1 MPMKPIL
8 LLSSA
13 CLLLL
18 APPAHAQLKWSA
30 YDPATGGLLAG
41 TTFEQAA
48 TFDPA
53 TNSYAFT
60 IPANSAVTLV
70 ATNFIPVDLEKPAS
84 GNVVRSISFQMMSSA
99 GGFSTLN
106 KYTNFGLFRYP
117 DGSAPSATSNNATAH
132 SGLWM
137 TAYNN
142 GSATYASK
150 PCGSPNASGYT
161 FVSGPDYK
169 LASSNISQTATGFG
183 LGTSRAAGTGI
194 IADDTL
200 YDVTFRVRGNSAGT
214 TQIGSSSS
222 PDASAGA
229 VWVDHAT
236 GGTNFHQAV
245 YSSTTN
251 NGFTCPAS
259 FNEFAFYFE
268 NGSASAVTLTLANLS
283 GTTGGGTAFVMGPAY
298 FTTQP
303 PSAITATSGGTLTIS
318 ATPVAASVTGGPTTT
333 YQWQVSTDGGTN
345 YTDIDT
351 GANASAATTTLSISN
366 VQASHA
372 GHYRLKA
379 ITSYTGAVS
388 GAVSI
393 SSMSAAANVSVTSDA
408 LPPSIVTPPADTTV
422 LVDGSTTLTV
432 VAGGSTPLSYQ
443 WARSTDGG
451 SNYTDIPGATS
462 ASYTLSGAQLADTGP
477 YRVTVT
483 NSQGS
488 ITSAAATVTVQQGP
502 VISGQPA
509 GGSINPGGAITLS
522 VTATGTPAPTYQWKR
537 NGATIDGA
545 TSASY
550 AIASATGA
558 DAGNYTVVV
567 TNVVGSVTSSTA
579 SIVVVSPSMAASS
592 LTPVAAGTGLS
603 PDTRLTLTFN
613 EAVSSGVSGYIRIR
627 DAADDSVVDTVDLVT
642 ATATRDA
649 MRAGSTLSTQNLPVQ
664 NKPIGGIAN
673 NFNYYPITVS
683 GNTATIHP
691 RNGVLAYGRTYY
703 VTVDAGVFVN
713 AAGEAFAGITD
724 ATTWRFSTRASG
736 PAAGATS
743 LTVAPDGSGDFVTLQ
758 AALDFIPA
766 NNAVPTTI
774 HVKNGTYFEEIGFQS
789 KHYVTILGEDVDQT
803 VITYPNNNTF
813 NNVSGVY
820 HRAVMVAQSVHDFTL
835 ANLTI
840 RNTTPQNGSQA
851 EAIVINGSG
860 AASARNL
867 VTRCKFYS
875 YQDTVLFNKQTYISD
890 TVIEGDVD
898 FMWGDGPSFFEN
910 CDIRILRSAGYF
922 TQIRN
927 DSSRHGFVYR
937 NCRFTAPAGITGTFL
952 GRIDPAS
959 FPYSEV
965 VVLDSV
971 IGDATNNA
979 LLATTTGISGSSY
992 AAGWWLLNN
1001 AASAAGATT
1010 VRNWA
1015 NGNLDGASAALNDP
1029 SGEAFTEM
1037 PTDATTLANY
1047 RDATWVLNTS
1057 IAGAANGTWTPAL
1070 APLIVTQPA
1079 SLAVD
1084 AGQPATFAVG
1094 VIGVP
1099 AATYQWSKDGSPIA
1113 GATSATYAI
1122 SAVVPSDAAGYTVT
1136 VTNASGTVSSAA
1148 ATLTVNGTVVS
1159 PTIIAPPASGDVPL
1173 GGSLTLTVTASG
1185 TDPLSYQWSKDGSAI
1200 PGATGASHTISGA
1213 ASGDAGDYTVT
1224 VTNAGGSV
1232 TSAAATVVVK
1242 IVGLSGPSGYA
1253 GTVTGGAAGT
1263 TVTVTTAA
1271 ELRSYA
1277 ESTNPHTIIVSG
1289 TIDLGANGRVRP
1301 KANKTIKGADVTAT
1315 ILGTVTIDG
1324 ADNVILSNLNISAN
1338 TGDPSTN
1345 DGVTIAAS
1353 TNVLVTK
1360 CTIYDCT
1367 DGNLDV
1373 INGSDLVTISW
1384 CKFYY
1389 TRNNGHN
1396 FSNLVGSSDTDTG
1409 AGDGLSNYRVT
1420 WHHNWWST
1428 GAMQR
1433 MIACRFGSAH
1443 MFNNYWDC
1451 SGNDYATESRNIASI
1466 LSEHNVY
1473 SGVKD
1478 PLGKRTALPND
1489 VGLLMTIGNVFANCT
1504 GTQLVS
1510 DDVVF
1515 VPPYSYGLD
1524 ATASLAALVQAG
1536 AGNTG
1541 VDAPAWASATV
1552 AGTASTVAAG
1562 GSATLSAVPAGFTP
1576 TSWQWR
1582 FKNRAIS
1589 GATSSTLVIT
1599 AAQAADAGHYTVVL
1613 GLGDGG
1619 AVVSA
1624 PFALAVEASGVSVST
1639 PSTTP
1644 AAGAGLTLDAAVAGV
1659 TPLAYQWQLDGV
1671 DIAGATSAT
1680 YTLPHVQGF
1689 HAGTYRVIVTHAGG
1703 TLTSAGTSITVAP
1716 AAASDARVL
1725 NLSTRALAGVGE
1737 AVMIPGFVIDG
1748 AGTKRVII
1756 RAVGPELARFQVS
1769 GLLANPRMVL
1779 KRQIPGTQDYVDI
1792 DANDDWGANANVAQ
1806 IVTTTTDVGAFHLA
1820 SGGLDA
1826 ALLVDLGAGSYTVVA
1841 DGAGGGTGVALVEV
1855 YDADASSTS
1864 ARLINLSN
1872 RGQVA
1877 VGGAI
1882 MIPGFVVSEEGSR
1895 TFLIRAVGPTLAGKG
1910 VAGALADPQ
1919 LVLYRRNPDTGQ
1931 DYAFLTNDDWGA
1943 SPGAAHT
1950 ATVAQQVHAFAL
1962 QAGSKDAAFVATLP
1976 PGLYT
1981 AHASGV
1987 DGATGIALVEVYL
2000 VP

>member
-1 MPMKPIL
+1 MKPIL

-13 CLLLL
+13 CLLLT
-18 APPAHAQLKWSA
+18 APLAHAQLKWSA

-70 ATNFIPVDLEKPAS
+70 TTNLIPIDLEKPAS

-106 KYTNFGLFRYP
+106 KYANFGLFHFP
-117 DGSAPSATSNNATAH
+117 DGSAPSATSNNATTH

-142 GSATYASK
+142 GSTTYASK
-150 PCGSPNASGYT
+150 PCGSPNASGYS
-161 FVSGPDYK
+161 FASGSDYK
-169 LASSNISQTATGFG
+169 LASSNILQTATGFG

-236 GGTNFHQAV
+236 AGTNFHQAV

-268 NGSASAVTLTLANLS
+268 NGSASAVTLTLANLNGATS
-283 GTTGGGTAFVMGPAY
+283 GGTAFLMGPAY

-333 YQWQVSTDGGTN
+333 YQWQLSTDGGTN
-345 YTDIDT
+345 YADIDA
-351 GANASAATTTLSISN
+351 GANASAATTTLSIAN
-366 VQASHA
+366 VQSSHA

-393 SSMSAAANVSVTSDA
+393 SSTSTAANVSVTSDA

-422 LVDGSTTLTV
+422 LVDGSTTLSV
-432 VAGGSTPLSYQ
+432 VAGGSTPLGYQ

-451 SNYTDIPGATS
+451 ANYADISGATS
-462 ASYTLSGAQLADTGP
+462 ASYTLSSAQLADTGL

-502 VISGQPA
+502 VISGQPV
-509 GGSINPGGAITLS
+509 GGSINPGAALTLS

-537 NGATIDGA
+537 NGVTIAGA

-550 AIASATGA
+550 AISAATGA
-558 DAGNYTVVV
+558 EAGNYTVAV
-567 TNVVGSVTSSTA
+567 TNIVGSVTSATA
-579 SIVVVSPSMAASS
+579 SVVVVSPSMAASS
-592 LTPVAAGTGLS
+592 LNPAAAATGLS

-613 EAVSSGVSGYIRIR
+613 EAVSPGVSGYIRIY
-627 DAADDSVVDTVDLVT
+627 DAADDSVVDTVDLVA
-642 ATATRDA
+642 ATATRDV

-683 GNTATIHP
+683 GHTATIHP

-703 VTVDAGVFVN
+703 VKVDAGVFVN
-713 AAGEAFAGITD
+713 AAGESFAGITD
-724 ATTWRFSTRASG
+724 ATTWRFGTRASG
-736 PAAGATS
+736 PSAGATS

-774 HVKNGTYFEEIGFQS
+774 HLRNGTYFEEIGFQS

-813 NNVSGVY
+813 NNVSGIY

-851 EAIVINGSG
+851 EAIVINGSSST
-860 AASARNL
+860 ASRNM
-867 VTRCKFYS
+867 VTRCKFFS

-910 CDIRILRSAGYF
+910 CDIRILRTAGYF

-937 NCRFTAPAGITGTFL
+937 NCRFTAPAGITGTFF

-965 VVLDSV
+965 VVLDSA

-1001 AASAAGATT
+1001 ASSAAGATT

-1015 NGNLDGASAALNDP
+1015 GGNLDGTGAALNDP
-1029 SGEAFTEM
+1029 SSEAFTEM
-1037 PTDATTLANY
+1037 PTDATTQANY

-1057 IAGAANGTWTPAL
+1057 IAGAVTGTWTPAL

-1084 AGQPATFAVG
+1084 AGQPAAFSV
-1094 VIGVP
+1094 VVVGVP
-1099 AATYQWSKDGSPIA
+1099 AATYQWAKDGSPIV

-1122 SAVVPSDAAGYTVT
+1122 ASVAPSDAAGYTVT
-1136 VTNASGTVSSAA
+1136 VTNTNGTVSSVA
-1148 ATLTVNGTVVS
+1148 ATLTVSGTVVA
-1159 PTIIAPPASGDVPL
+1159 PTIITPPASGDVAL

-1185 TDPLSYQWSKDGSAI
+1185 TAPLSYQWNKNGAAI
-1200 PGATGASHTISGA
+1200 SGATGASYTLSGA

-1232 TSAAATVVVK
+1232 TSAAATVVVR

-1253 GTVTGGAAGT
+1253 GAVTGGAAGT

-1301 KANKTIKGADVTAT
+1301 KSNKTIKGADVTAT

-1338 TGDPSTN
+1338 TGEPSTN

-1389 TRNNGHN
+1389 TRDNGHN

-1409 AGDGLSNYRVT
+1409 AGDGLTNYRVT

-1433 MIACRFGSAH
+1433 MIACRFGSSH

-1451 SGNDYATESRNIASI
+1451 SGNDYCTESRNIAAM

-1473 SGVKD
+1473 SAVDD
-1478 PLGKRTALPND
+1478 PLGKRTALPTD
-1489 VGLLMTIGNVFANCT
+1489 VGLLMTIGNVFTNCT
-1504 GTQLVS
+1504 GSQLVS
-1510 DDVVF
+1510 GDLVF
-1515 VPPYSYGLD
+1515 VPPYSYELD
-1524 ATASLAALVQAG
+1524 ATALVPALVQAG
-1536 AGNTG
+1536 AGNSA
-1541 VDAPAWASATV
+1541 VDAPAWSSASIS
-1552 AGTASTVAAG
+1552 GSTTSVAAG
-1562 GSATLSAVPAGFTP
+1562 GSVMLTAVPSGFTP
-1576 TSWQWR
+1576 ASYQWR
-1582 FKNRAIS
+1582 FKNQVIA
-1589 GATSSTLVIT
+1589 GATAATCALA
-1599 AAQAADAGHYTVVL
+1599 AAQASDAGHYTVVL
-1613 GLGDGG
+1613 GRADGG
-1619 AVVSA
+1619 AVVST
-1624 PFALAVEASGVSVST
+1624 PFALEVQATGASVSAS
-1639 PSTTP
+1639 STTP
-1644 AAGAGLTLDAAVAGV
+1644 TAGGALTLAAAVAGV
-1659 TPLAYQWQLDGV
+1659 TPTGYQWQFEGV

-1680 YTLPHVQGF
+1680 YTLPHVQAF
-1689 HAGTYRVIVTHAGG
+1689 QAGTYRVVVTHAGG
-1703 TLTSAGTSITVAP
+1703 SITSSGTTVTVAAAP
-1716 AAASDARVL
+1716 ASGARVV
-1725 NLSTRALAGVGE
+1725 NLSTRALAGTGD
-1737 AVMIPGFVIDG
+1737 AVMIPGFFIQG
-1748 AGTKRVII
+1748 TGTKRMLV
-1756 RAVGPELARFQVS
+1756 RAVGPTLTRFQVD
-1769 GLLANPRMVL
+1769 GVLANPRMVL
-1779 KRQIPGTQDYVDI
+1779 KRFDSGVNRYVDF
-1792 DANDDWGANANVAQ
+1792 ASNDDWGAAANAAE
-1806 IVTTTTDVGAFHLA
+1806 IASTTSGLGAFGLT
-1820 SGGLDA
+1820 SGSLDA
-1826 ALLVDLGAGSYTVVA
+1826 AILADLGPGQYTVVA
-1841 DGAGGGTGVALVEV
+1841 DGADGGTGIALVEL
-1855 YDADASSTS
+1855 YDVDPAGAT
-1864 ARLINLSN
+1864 ARLVNISN
-1872 RGQVA
+1872 RGQVST
-1877 VGGAI
+1877 GGQI

-1895 TFLIRAVGPTLAGKG
+1895 TFLIRAVGPGLASRG
-1910 VAGALADPQ
+1910 VADALVDPQ
-1919 LVLYRRNPDTGQ
+1919 VVLYRRDPDTRQ
-1931 DYAFLTNDDWGA
+1931 DYAFLTNDDWGTG
-1943 SPGAAHT
+1943 PGAANT
-1950 ATVAQQVHAFAL
+1950 AAVAAELGAFSLAS
-1962 QAGSKDAAFVATLP
+1962 GSKDAAFIATLP

-1987 DGATGIALVEVYL
+1987 NGAAGVALVEVYL
-2000 VP
+2000 IP